1 MHAGTKGSLPTTY
14 FAPPKAQ
21 HTHSPSPSFPLPT
34 IYRILYSSTVVAPS
48 LRPQKNELKAPAA
61 GGGGEGGIGR
71 KVSPAHTT
79 FFFPLPPSLPYAVGP
94 LFN

>member
-34 IYRILYSSTVVAPS
+34 IYRSSPS

-61 GGGGEGGIGR
+61 GG
-71 KVSPAHTT
+71 
-79 FFFPLPPSLPYAVGP
+79 
-94 LFN
+94 